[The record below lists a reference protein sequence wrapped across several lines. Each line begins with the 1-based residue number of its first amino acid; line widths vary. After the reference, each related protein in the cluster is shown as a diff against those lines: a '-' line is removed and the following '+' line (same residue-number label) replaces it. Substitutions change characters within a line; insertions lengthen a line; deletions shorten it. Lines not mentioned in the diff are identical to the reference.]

1 MKRGL
6 KTRVRLPLLVGTAAC
21 LLAVGAGWAIAASTT
36 SNATLRACAS
46 KKTGVLRLASRCRSS
61 ERRVTWNTVGPRGL
75 RGLQG
80 TQGAT
85 GATGASGATG
95 AKGDTG
101 PPGPFPPLLPSGKT
115 LRGVWLAEGTA
126 AGAGGFIG
134 DNISFGWTLSAKP
147 TQHFIKVGD
156 AVPAGCSGTAVSPG
170 ANPGNLCVFEVENFN
185 VDDTQSEVWSPPAN
199 AGNNDE
205 TYGAATFS
213 NSTAVGNF
221 EFGGSWAVTAP

>member
-1 MKRGL
+1 MTNGL
-6 KTRVRLPLLVGTAAC
+6 GRARIPFIAVAATV

-36 SNATLRACAS
+36 SSATLRACAS
-46 KKTGVLRLASRCRSS
+46 KKTGALRLAARCKSS

-80 TQGAT
+80 IQGT
-85 GATGASGATG
+85 KGDTGATG

-101 PPGPFPPLLPSGKT
+101 PPGPFPPTLPSGKT

-126 AGAGGFIG
+126 AGAGGFVG

-156 AVPAGCSGTAVSPG
+156 AVPPGCSGTAVSPG
-170 ANPGNLCVFEVENFN
+170 ADPGNLCVFEVEHSN
-185 VDDTQSEVWSPPAN
+185 VNDAISEVWSPPSDAAHN
-199 AGNNDE
+199 AE

-213 NSTAVGNF
+213 NSTAAGNF

>member
-6 KTRVRLPLLVGTAAC
+6 STRARLPLLAGTAAC
-21 LLAVGAGWAIAASTT
+21 LLAVGAGWAIAASTA

-46 KKTGVLRLASRCRSS
+46 KKTGVLRLASRCKSS

-80 TQGAT
+80 IQ
-85 GATGASGATG
+85 G
-95 AKGDTG
+95 AKGDTGAAGAAGTTG
-101 PPGPFPPLLPSGKT
+101 PPGPFPPTLPSGKT

-126 AGAGGFIG
+126 AGAGGFMG

-156 AVPAGCSGTAVSPG
+156 AVPPGCSGTAVSPG
-170 ANPGNLCVFEVENFN
+170 ADPGNLCVFEVENSN
-185 VDDTQSEVWSPPAN
+185 VNDTASEVWSPPSDAAN
-199 AGNNDE
+199 GTE

-213 NSTAVGNF
+213 RSTAAGNF